1 MKKSTDKIYGDV
13 LNTIE
18 WPLTSRL
25 GEAAFRRIKTWECM
39 AVTYACLTLHYFS
52 TLYSSTSPPKKHQ
65 RLSAWSH
72 KKCPSYKDVS
82 HD

>member
-25 GEAAFRRIKTWECM
+25 GEAAFRHIKT
-39 AVTYACLTLHYFS
+39 
-52 TLYSSTSPPKKHQ
+52 
-65 RLSAWSH
+65 
-72 KKCPSYKDVS
+72 
-82 HD
+82 